1 MSLNIETTQGLERRV
16 SITVPA
22 ETVEQAVREELKR
35 VAKNARVDGF
45 RKGKVPAQIIEKRF
59 GASVRQ
65 DVLGDLL
72 QKHFFTAVI
81 DSKIN

>member
-1 MSLNIETTQGLERRV
+1 M
-16 SITVPA
+16 
-22 ETVEQAVREELKR
+22 
-35 VAKNARVDGF
+35 
-45 RKGKVPAQIIEKRF
+45 PAQIIEKRF

-81 DSKIN
+81 DSKINLAGRPNFTVEQFENGKDLTLAQPLKSIRKCNCKV